1 MSGRVFVDRRTGSAQ
16 LDLGVAQLDVAHVV
30 QRGPDRGRQGQL
42 LGHQRTQQLPGVPR
56 ADDRRRHARPVADP
70 RQRDRQ
76 GRGGQPV
83 GRGHHGLDDAGRALG
98 AVVVDVGR
106 EVVGRAPGVGRGGRA
121 VLAGEH
127 APAER
132 GPRDQADPV
141 VLGGRTDLALEP
153 ALQQRVLHHRAHDG
167 RGELLGPLQLRGRG
181 ELPARVVRH
190 PGVADLAAGHR
201 VVDGRE
207 RLLDVHRGVPGVQLP
222 QVDVIDTQ
230 PAQRTLE
237 RGEQRAPGRAAAER
251 ALVAAGDRLG
261 GQHEVLPG
269 HEVVDQRAQDPLGLA
284 VVVDV
289 GGVDERAAE
298 VGERDELVGRLVG
311 VGVLTP
317 GHRAQTDPGHAQPA
331 LPEVSLLHG
340 GEPYVDDPVTAGRH
354 PAEHH
359 SWHPANYRYGRRM
372 RLGLNLGY
380 WGAGNDANNLK
391 IAQEAD
397 RLGYSVAWAA
407 EAYGSDVPTV
417 LSWVA
422 AQTEQ
427 IDVGSAILQI
437 PARQPTMAAMTAA
450 TLDTL
455 SGGRFRMGLGVSGPQ
470 VSEGWYGVKFDK
482 PLARTREYVEIVKQA
497 LRRER
502 VSFAG
507 NHFTLPLPDGPGKP
521 LKLIVHPVRP
531 EIPIYLASIGP
542 RNLELTGEIADG
554 WLAIFYSPEFGPESL
569 ELIGKGRAKVG
580 KTLEGFDV
588 VPTAPMVVGD
598 DWRAAADQIRPYAAL

>member
-1 MSGRVFVDRRTGSAQ
+1 
-16 LDLGVAQLDVAHVV
+16 
-30 QRGPDRGRQGQL
+30 
-42 LGHQRTQQLPGVPR
+42 
-56 ADDRRRHARPVADP
+56 
-70 RQRDRQ
+70 
-76 GRGGQPV
+76 
-83 GRGHHGLDDAGRALG
+83 
-98 AVVVDVGR
+98 
-106 EVVGRAPGVGRGGRA
+106 
-121 VLAGEH
+121 
-127 APAER
+127 
-132 GPRDQADPV
+132 
-141 VLGGRTDLALEP
+141 
-153 ALQQRVLHHRAHDG
+153 
-167 RGELLGPLQLRGRG
+167 
-181 ELPARVVRH
+181 
-190 PGVADLAAGHR
+190 
-201 VVDGRE
+201 
-207 RLLDVHRGVPGVQLP
+207 
-222 QVDVIDTQ
+222 
-230 PAQRTLE
+230 
-237 RGEQRAPGRAAAER
+237 
-251 ALVAAGDRLG
+251 
-261 GQHEVLPG
+261 
-269 HEVVDQRAQDPLGLA
+269 
-284 VVVDV
+284 
-289 GGVDERAAE
+289 
-298 VGERDELVGRLVG
+298 
-311 VGVLTP
+311 
-317 GHRAQTDPGHAQPA
+317 
-331 LPEVSLLHG
+331 
-340 GEPYVDDPVTAGRH
+340 
-354 PAEHH
+354 
-359 SWHPANYRYGRRM
+359 M

-422 AQTEQ
+422 AQTKQ

-482 PLARTREYVEIVKQA
+482 PLARTREYVEIVRQA

-521 LKLIVHPVRP
+521 LKLTVHPVRP

-569 ELIGKGRAKVG
+569 ELISKGRAKAG
-580 KTLEGFDV
+580 KTLDGFDV

-598 DWRAAADQIRPYAAL
+598 DWRAAADQIRPYAALYVGGMGSRDQNFYNNLACRMGYEAEAAEIQNLYLARDYAGAAAKVPLGFLDQTALLGPKERIAEKMQAMASSGVTTLSVSPVLQDLEHSIAALRVAVEALDLAGVGS